1 MGHLL
6 RPWPSWCLHHL
17 ESDLGD
23 GEVSGAP
30 RARQPRPKG
39 RGREL
44 TYWLLTRY
52 TALALFVLALA
63 HYTVTHFVYDSSLQ
77 TAEWIKQVRWNSLA
91 LRFIDWSF
99 LIIVMVHSSLGMRTV
114 VQDYFKGRTQRIVL
128 GLLYGLTAVL
138 VALGTHVIITLP
150 LK

>member
-1 MGHLL
+1 
-6 RPWPSWCLHHL
+6 
-17 ESDLGD
+17 
-23 GEVSGAP
+23 VSGVP

-77 TAEWIKQVRWNSLA
+77 TAEWIKEVRWNSLA
-91 LRFIDWSF
+91 LRFVDWSF

-138 VALGTHVIITLP
+138 VALGTHVIVTLP

>member
-1 MGHLL
+1 M
-6 RPWPSWCLHHL
+6 
-17 ESDLGD
+17 
-23 GEVSGAP
+23 SGVP

-63 HYTVTHFVYDSSLQ
+63 HYTVTHFVYDSNLQ
-77 TAEWIKQVRWNSLA
+77 TAEWIKQVRWSSLA
-91 LRFIDWSF
+91 TRLVDWSM
-99 LIIVMVHSSLGMRTV
+99 LVIVMVHSSLGMRTV
-114 VQDYFKGRTQRIVL
+114 VQDYSKGRVQKIIL
-128 GLLYGLTAVL
+128 GLLYVLTTVL
-138 VALGTHVIITLP
+138 VVLGSHVIFTLP

>member
-1 MGHLL
+1 M
-6 RPWPSWCLHHL
+6 
-17 ESDLGD
+17 
-23 GEVSGAP
+23 SGVP

-63 HYTVTHFVYDSSLQ
+63 HYTMTHFVYDSSEQ

-91 LRFIDWSF
+91 VRFVDW
-99 LIIVMVHSSLGMRTV
+99 LMLVIVMVHSSLGMRTV
-114 VQDYFKGRTQRIVL
+114 VQDYFKGRAQSVVL
-128 GLLYGLTAVL
+128 GLLYTLTAVL
-138 VALGTHVIITLP
+138 VALGSHVIITLP

>member
-1 MGHLL
+1 M
-6 RPWPSWCLHHL
+6 
-17 ESDLGD
+17 
-23 GEVSGAP
+23 SGVP

-63 HYTVTHFVYDSSLQ
+63 HYTMTHFYYDSSEQ
-77 TAEWIKQVRWNSLA
+77 TAEWIKQVRWSSLA
-91 LRFIDWSF
+91 LRFVDWSF

>member
-1 MGHLL
+1 M
-6 RPWPSWCLHHL
+6 
-17 ESDLGD
+17 
-23 GEVSGAP
+23 SGVP

-63 HYTVTHFVYDSSLQ
+63 HYTMTHFVYDSSEQ

>member
-1 MGHLL
+1 M
-6 RPWPSWCLHHL
+6 
-17 ESDLGD
+17 
-23 GEVSGAP
+23 SGVP

-77 TAEWIKQVRWNSLA
+77 TAEWIKQVRWNSIA
-91 LRFIDWSF
+91 LRFVDWSF

>member
-1 MGHLL
+1 M
-6 RPWPSWCLHHL
+6 
-17 ESDLGD
+17 SD
-23 GEVSGAP
+23 VP

-52 TALALFVLALA
+52 TAIALFVLALA
-63 HYTVTHFVYDSSLQ
+63 HFTVTHFVYDSSEQ

-91 LRFIDWSF
+91 LRFVDWSM
-99 LIIVMVHSSLGMRTV
+99 LVIVMLHSSLGMRTV
-114 VQDYFKGRTQRIVL
+114 VQDYFKGRAQSIVL
-128 GLLYGLTAVL
+128 GLLYTLTAVL
-138 VALGTHVIITLP
+138 VVLGSHVIITLP

>member
-1 MGHLL
+1 M
-6 RPWPSWCLHHL
+6 
-17 ESDLGD
+17 
-23 GEVSGAP
+23 SGVP

-63 HYTVTHFVYDSSLQ
+63 HYTVTHFVYDSSEQ
-77 TAEWIKQVRWNSLA
+77 TAEWVKQVRWNSLS
-91 LRFIDWSF
+91 LRFVDWSM
-99 LIIVMVHSSLGMRTV
+99 LVIVMVHSSLGMRTV
-114 VQDYFKGRTQRIVL
+114 VQDYFKGRAQSVVL
-128 GLLYGLTAVL
+128 GLLYILTATLVVL
-138 VALGTHVIITLP
+138 GSHVIITLP

>member
-1 MGHLL
+1 M
-6 RPWPSWCLHHL
+6 
-17 ESDLGD
+17 
-23 GEVSGAP
+23 SGAP

-63 HYTVTHFVYDSSLQ
+63 HYTVTHFVYDSSAQ

-91 LRFIDWSF
+91 IRFVDWSM
-99 LIIVMVHSSLGMRTV
+99 LVIVMVHSSLGMRTV
-114 VQDYFKGRTQRIVL
+114 VQDYFKGRAQSIVL
-128 GLLYGLTAVL
+128 GLLYTRTAVL
-138 VALGTHVIITLP
+138 VALGTHVIITVP

>member
-1 MGHLL
+1 M
-6 RPWPSWCLHHL
+6 
-17 ESDLGD
+17 
-23 GEVSGAP
+23 SGVP

>member
-1 MGHLL
+1 M
-6 RPWPSWCLHHL
+6 
-17 ESDLGD
+17 
-23 GEVSGAP
+23 SGVP

-63 HYTVTHFVYDSSLQ
+63 HYTMTHFVYDSSEQ

-91 LRFIDWSF
+91 VRFVDLSM
-99 LIIVMVHSSLGMRTV
+99 LVIVMLHSSLGMRTV
-114 VQDYFKGRTQRIVL
+114 VQGYFKGRAQSIVL
-128 GLLYGLTAVL
+128 GLLYTLTAVL
-138 VALGTHVIITLP
+138 VVLGSHVIITLP

>member
-1 MGHLL
+1 M
-6 RPWPSWCLHHL
+6 
-17 ESDLGD
+17 
-23 GEVSGAP
+23 SGVP

-114 VQDYFKGRTQRIVL
+114 VQDYFKGRAQSIVL
-128 GLLYGLTAVL
+128 GLLYTLTAVL

>member
-1 MGHLL
+1 M
-6 RPWPSWCLHHL
+6 
-17 ESDLGD
+17 
-23 GEVSGAP
+23 SGAP

-63 HYTVTHFVYDSSLQ
+63 HYTVTHFVYDSNLQ
-77 TAEWIKQVRWNSLA
+77 TAEWIKQVRWNSIA
-91 LRFIDWSF
+91 LRFVDWSM
-99 LIIVMVHSSLGMRTV
+99 LVIVMLHSSLGMRTV
-114 VQDYFKGRTQRIVL
+114 VQDYFKGRAQSIVL
-128 GLLYGLTAVL
+128 GLLYTLTAVL

>member
-1 MGHLL
+1 M
-6 RPWPSWCLHHL
+6 
-17 ESDLGD
+17 
-23 GEVSGAP
+23 SGVP

-63 HYTVTHFVYDSSLQ
+63 HYTVTHFVYDSNLQ

>member
-1 MGHLL
+1 M
-6 RPWPSWCLHHL
+6 S
-17 ESDLGD
+17 S
-23 GEVSGAP
+23 VP

-44 TYWLLTRY
+44 TYWKLTRY

-63 HYTVTHFVYDSSLQ
+63 HYTVTHFVYDSSEQ

-91 LRFIDWSF
+91 VRFVDWSM
-99 LIIVMVHSSLGMRTV
+99 LVIVMVHSSLGMRTV
-114 VQDYFKGRTQRIVL
+114 VQDYFKGRAQSIVL
-128 GLLYGLTAVL
+128 GLLYTLTAVL
-138 VALGTHVIITLP
+138 VVLGSHVIITLP